1 MICSG
6 IFGVSTCDQIK
17 DSSAS
22 LIHYKQ
28 LGLKFDMEDCD
39 NPMFPAQKE
48 TDIRIFIHPTF
59 AITIYNQIA
68 GNLELKKI
76 KVSGACSIGSGN

>member
-1 MICSG
+1 MFCGSM
-6 IFGVSTCDQIK
+6 SAQIK
-17 DSSAS
+17 YSFAS

-48 TDIRIFIHPTF
+48 RDIRIFIHPTF

-68 GNLELKKI
+68 GNLELEK
-76 KVSGACSIGSGN
+76 